1 MFRTEIGTPLSGR
14 NAHRFYKLA
23 RARAGLPT
31 SFRVHDLRHFAATL
45 MLSAGVHP
53 TIASE
58 QLGHSTVGTTFDL
71 YSLTVE
77 AVDADA
83 AERMAGAMEVSS
95 V

>member
-1 MFRTEIGTPLSGR
+1 M
-14 NAHRFYKLA
+14 RFDT
-23 RARAGLPT
+23 GQPT
-31 SFRVHDLRHFAATL
+31 KISSAWPTL